1 MQTTK
6 DNITNKYS
14 KLEQPTK
21 YTDTVKNYVDLVNQ
35 PTAMDAIADGFK
47 DYGKLPAKNHGERLN
62 NLTLEGFG
70 DGLKAAENS
79 KRQEKL
85 SPILEQAGQIN
96 ALAAMYEAQ
105 IQEDQIQQRNITEG
119 FKLAAPAYSEWAKA
133 KMAGDETSRQ
143 KLAKSVYDSIRSV
156 IQDADMGE
164 FSHEHDGV
172 WYVKDNST
180 GENKG
185 VNLYHWAMQN
195 GVDFTK
201 MFGADASFV
210 AAASSAGAMND
221 YKNTQEMERLAL
233 DKGRADI
240 DNTKAHTSHLGM
252 QDKKIDNE
260 MSAPKPKYS
269 EKTLNTFHTQNSQ
282 WINEN
287 REKHNNMNRTANAY
301 EAIAKTI
308 KEEVDDDSF
317 GVVSGGRAGTS
328 FLAMAQRLVNK
339 SGTDSERNQAK
350 LEMLK
355 LPLMEDLK
363 RIYGSRI
370 TNFDL
375 EQFLTTLP
383 SLDKNPDA
391 AITEAEN
398 RAKEIREEIYN
409 DNLTQEVLEDEFGYS
424 EPYNSLAVQ
433 RRVGEKLKSKQLD
446 KADNANQGN
455 APQPNK
461 FTFTPDKQRN

>member
-1 MQTTK
+1 MDKLK
-6 DNITNKYS
+6 DNFTNKYF
-14 KLEQPTK
+14 KPDNFKTQL
-21 YTDTVKNYVDLVNQ
+21 DLINQ
-35 PTAMDAIADGFK
+35 PTEVDAYADAFSKQANREAKG
-47 DYGKLPAKNHGERLN
+47 PAQRNSNALMA
-62 NLTLEGFG
+62 GFG
-70 DGLKAAENS
+70 AGLKGAANA
-79 KRQEKL
+79 KRQEEL
-85 SPILEQAGQIN
+85 SPILKMVGELN
-96 ALAAMYEAQ
+96 ARSAYLEAQ
-105 IQEDQIQQRNITEG
+105 MQQDEQQRMTMVKFLRDNAGAIEDLGNASVANSPDAQEIAKHLSNELEILTGKSPGQFDYYDTQRRRSNYRQPDGSTVGYSVLDSIEQYADEAYG
-119 FKLAAPAYSEWAKA
+119 EAAPYMLRNLSPWHSKKYKEAE
-133 KMAGDETSRQ
+133 ETR
-143 KLAKSVYDSIRSV
+143 
-156 IQDADMGE
+156 
-164 FSHEHDGV
+164 
-172 WYVKDNST
+172 N
-180 GENKG
+180 
-185 VNLYHWAMQN
+185 
-195 GVDFTK
+195 
-201 MFGADASFV
+201 
-210 AAASSAGAMND
+210 
-221 YKNTQEMERLAL
+221 LAL
-233 DKGRADI
+233 EKGRADI